1 MASLSIS
8 YQRGEI
14 GLDEFTDLGFIVC
27 AESAIVGAMTVAGQ
41 ALIPVP
47 VLGALIGSISGK
59 FMVTAAK
66 SLDGKARQALQARMD
81 EFARRL
87 NAFEQQVLNRI
98 LSEFA
103 ALGELTAAAFNV
115 ENNLQLLEASIK
127 LAQAHGVEKDKIIKN
142 ADDLDAFMT
151 A

>member
-1 MASLSIS
+1 
-8 YQRGEI
+8 
-14 GLDEFTDLGFIVC
+14 
-27 AESAIVGAMTVAGQ
+27 MTVAGQ

-59 FMVTAAK
+59 FMVTVAK
-66 SLDGKARQALQARMD
+66 SLDGKARHALQARMD

-87 NAFEQQVLNRI
+87 NALEQQVLNRI

-115 ENNLQLLEASIK
+115 DNNLKLLEASITCTS
-127 LAQAHGVEKDKIIKN
+127 AWR
-142 ADDLDAFMT
+142 
-151 A
+151 